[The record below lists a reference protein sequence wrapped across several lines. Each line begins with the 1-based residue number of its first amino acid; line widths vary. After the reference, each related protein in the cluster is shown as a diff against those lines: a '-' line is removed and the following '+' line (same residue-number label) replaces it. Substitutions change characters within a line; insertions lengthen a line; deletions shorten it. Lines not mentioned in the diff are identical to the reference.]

1 MKAFIFI
8 RIVIAIVSGVMFYEV
23 GRIAYD
29 QGFEDGMKEGLD
41 EVNEILREF
50 IEEVKSCDD

>member
-1 MKAFIFI
+1 MKTFIFI
-8 RIVIAIVSGVMFYEV
+8 CVVIAVVSGVILYEV

-29 QGFEDGMKEGLD
+29 QGFEEGMKEGLD